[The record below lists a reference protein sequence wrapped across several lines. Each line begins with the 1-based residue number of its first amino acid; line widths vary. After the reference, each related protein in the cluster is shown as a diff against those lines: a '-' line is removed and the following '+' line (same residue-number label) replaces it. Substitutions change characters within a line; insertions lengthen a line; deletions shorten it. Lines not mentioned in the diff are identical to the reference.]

1 MLNMWKSS
9 GVNNGP
15 TFNMLDHFQE
25 LIREMKMKIAEI
37 SEQQKQCYYVNA
49 SYI

>member
-15 TFNMLDHFQE
+15 KFNVLGHFQE

-37 SEQQKQCYYVNA
+37 SQQ
-49 SYI
+49 

>member
-25 LIREMKMKIAEI
+25 LIREIENEN
-37 SEQQKQCYYVNA
+37 S
-49 SYI
+49 